1 MSENEK
7 NTWEKRYSGDGRE
20 PRRTPSSL
28 LTEWLVDRSPG
39 KALDLA
45 CGTGR
50 NSLFLAEKGYDVT
63 AIDISPRAITL
74 AEHRARER
82 GLKINWIVADLD
94 TYPIPGWYDL
104 IVISFFYVNKDMVPS
119 IINALKSGGMLLY
132 ENHMLSPS
140 DADEAHHHRFHL
152 KPGELGQLFR
162 GLKVIRY
169 EERQVDGEE
178 GRPSYLAS
186 LVAQKE

>member
-1 MSENEK
+1 M
-7 NTWEKRYSGDGRE
+7 
-20 PRRTPSSL
+20 
-28 LTEWLVDRSPG
+28 LTEWLVDRPPG

-74 AEHRARER
+74 AEQRARER
-82 GLKINWIVADLD
+82 GLKINWVVADLD
-94 TYPIPGWYDL
+94 TYSIQGQYDL

-132 ENHMLSPS
+132 ENHVLPPS
-140 DADEAHHHRFHL
+140 DANDGHQHRFHL

-162 GLKVIRY
+162 GLKVIHY
-169 EERQVDGEE
+169 EERRVDGEE